1 MGRYKSFAGIRGR
14 KQRQT
19 LRAGISLR
27 DAGIS
32 ADTQA
37 RYFHS
42 VSKLMP
48 RIQKCSTMEQ
58 IDDAVSEWVTD
69 EFRKGKP
76 LCFVG
81 DGLSGLHYFLPQTRR
96 HLPCSWRLF
105 GVWRKLEVPSR
116 APPITADLA
125 LAFCSRAIEL
135 QEIEFGALILV
146 GFHAFLRTGEILNLT
161 PRDFLLND
169 KTGIVRLTNTKTGRR
184 RNVQEVVTLEDPKVR
199 QVVQTLLDV
208 RASTLT
214 LQAPVW
220 LGSGTSFRKKFDEYV
235 RYFGVSHLGFRP
247 YSLRRGG
254 ATAYFQCCGSMERTL
269 LRGRWNSTSVAKLY
283 LCDGLSQLPSLRINP
298 ATKARISSYS
308 SLFTPS

>member
-14 KQRQT
+14 KQRQK

-32 ADTQA
+32 RDTQT
-37 RYFHS
+37 RYYTA

-58 IDDAVSEWVTD
+58 IDDAVAEWVVA
-69 EFRKGKP
+69 EFQKGKP
-76 LCFVG
+76 PCYVG
-81 DGLSGLHYFLPQTRR
+81 DGLSGLHYYLPQTRR
-96 HLPCSWRLF
+96 LLPCSWRLF

-125 LAFCSRAIEL
+125 LAFCARAIEL
-135 QEIEFGALILV
+135 QDLEFGALILV
-146 GFHAFLRTGEILNLT
+146 GFHAFLRTGEILALT
-161 PRDFLLND
+161 CQDFLLND
-169 KTGIVRLTNTKTGRR
+169 RTGIVRLTNTKTGRR
-184 RNVQEVVTLEDPKVR
+184 RNVQEVVTLEDSKVR
-199 QVVQTLLDV
+199 QVVQTLLEI
-208 RASTLT
+208 RASSLT
-214 LQAPVW
+214 LHLPVW
-220 LGSGTSFRKKFDEYV
+220 LQSGTAFRKRFEQYVKF
-235 RYFGVSHLGFRP
+235 FGVTHLGFRP

-254 ATAYFQCCGSMERTL
+254 ATAYFQSCGSMERTL

-283 LCDGLSQLPSLRINP
+283 LCDGLSQLPSLRIN
-298 ATKARISSYS
+298 AGNRALIQSYA